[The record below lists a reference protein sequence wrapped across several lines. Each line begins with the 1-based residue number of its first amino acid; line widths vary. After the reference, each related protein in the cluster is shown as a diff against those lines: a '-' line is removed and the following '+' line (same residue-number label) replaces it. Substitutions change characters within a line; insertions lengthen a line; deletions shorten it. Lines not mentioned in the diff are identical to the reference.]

1 MFSFTQMAIKL
12 VSNVIETSS
21 LVWSRSNLAV
31 AQRFG
36 YSWSNFS
43 QKERPSV
50 PELIPSE
57 PKAPY
62 KKPYPPRKSRKPQA
76 IKTAVI
82 AKMAQGANKSSI
94 ARDLQITRNC
104 VTAIAE
110 ESNIEQVMQDAQL
123 QTLSRVPAALRTLD
137 VRLEK
142 NSENAAI
149 WLLDKCFDGKKIA
162 GKQEPGLTLAI
173 QNLMGNVTVQS
184 GAQDQQKPLDVKPV
198 ESAPVCEQKDT
209 PEQENKP

>member
-1 MFSFTQMAIKL
+1 MST
-12 VSNVIETSS
+12 N
-21 LVWSRSNLAV
+21 
-31 AQRFG
+31 
-36 YSWSNFS
+36 S
-43 QKERPSV
+43 QTPSQDAS
-50 PELIPSE
+50 PSDSQPIP
-57 PKAPY
+57 AY

-76 IKTAVI
+76 VKTAVI
-82 AKMAQGANKSSI
+82 ARMAQGENKSSI

-123 QTLSRVPAALRTLD
+123 QTLSRVPAALQVLD

-149 WLLDKCFDGKKIA
+149 WLLDKCFDAKNA
-162 GKQEPGLTLAI
+162 GRKPEPGLTLAI

-184 GAQDQQKPLDVKPV
+184 QANESVKQETAIDVSPAASETKGPAQ
-198 ESAPVCEQKDT
+198 E
-209 PEQENKP
+209 